1 MYITKK
7 PKVTVYTQLSNNFN
21 WGLYSDA
28 ERFLRREVQK
38 FLKHN
43 PFAEKLAK
51 EIEGN
56 TSAYFLDWI
65 DHIVIPENEIDKTRL
80 RKTGF
85 EKIDIAAPKGL
96 EVYRHTNAIFPP
108 ILISTSNTHEL
119 ALKPENI
126 DHLVRGLRIKIPID
140 GKKSSPYRRAILR
153 KEKNH
158 ILSAVERRG
167 TSGFIIEEN
176 KEDREAYKNALKLF
190 SRRERFFDN
199 DRRGILE
206 VEKLIKDVIRTLS
219 PARTADAFFRVERIY
234 WERKNRTAKHQRKRH
249 DINGLGWGNHDH
261 HTFRSSRK
269 NFKYLIRIL
278 EQLGFLCRE
287 RFFAGE
293 EAGWGAQVLEH
304 PDCNFVVFADV
315 DITEM
320 EKDTDFS
327 HKGLKETKE
336 LSTIGLWIALHG
348 ESILQSGMHHV
359 AARFNFTQLKRDL
372 SKANIGIMEPF
383 SDFPFLKQAFTEGEF
398 WKVEKKRLDT
408 LQKKGIITSEQYKAF
423 LQNGAIGSHLE
434 NIQRRQ
440 GFKGFNQ
447 DSVTAIIQ
455 AVDPRNKRKT
465 NEAA

>member
-1 MYITKK
+1 MYTIKK
-7 PKVTVYTQLSNNFN
+7 PKVTFYSQLSNNFD

-28 ERFLRREVQK
+28 ERFLKREVQK
-38 FLKHN
+38 FLKQI
-43 PFAEKLAK
+43 PFANKLAK

-65 DHIVIPENEIDKTRL
+65 DHIVIPENEIDKTKL
-80 RKTGF
+80 KKTGF
-85 EKIDIAAPKGL
+85 EKIDIPASKDV
-96 EVYRHTNAIFPP
+96 EVYKHTKAIFPAV
-108 ILISTSNTHEL
+108 LVGTSYIHEL

-126 DHLVRGLRIKIPID
+126 DHCVRGLRIKTSIE

-158 ILSAVERRG
+158 ILSAIERRG

-176 KEDREAYKNALKLF
+176 EEDREAYKNALKLF
-190 SRRERFFDN
+190 SRRERQFDN
-199 DRRGILE
+199 DRSGILE
-206 VEKLIKDVIRTLS
+206 TEKLIKDMTQTLS
-219 PARTADAFFRVERIY
+219 PARTADAFFRAERIY

-269 NFKYLIRIL
+269 NFTYLIRIF
-278 EQLGFLCRE
+278 EKLGFLCRE

-293 EAGWGAQVLEH
+293 IAGWGAQVLEH

-320 EKDTDFS
+320 EKDIDFS
-327 HKGLKETKE
+327 HKELKGTKK
-336 LSTIGLWIALHG
+336 LGTIGLWIALHG

-359 AARFNFTQLKRDL
+359 AARFKFTKLKRDL
-372 SKANIGIMEPF
+372 SKANIGTMKPF
-383 SDFPFLKQAFTEGEF
+383 SNFSFLKQAFTEGEF

-408 LQKKGIITSEQYKAF
+408 LQKKEIITSEQYKAF

-434 NIQRRQ
+434 SIQRRQ

-455 AVDPRNKRKT
+455 AVDPRKQEENQ
-465 NEAA
+465 

>member
-1 MYITKK
+1 MYTIKK
-7 PKVTVYTQLSNNFN
+7 PKVTFYSQFNDNFD

-28 ERFLRREVQK
+28 ERLLKRELQK
-38 FLKHN
+38 FLRQIPLAN
-43 PFAEKLAK
+43 KLAK
-51 EIEGN
+51 QIEVN

-65 DHIVIPENEIDKTRL
+65 DHIVIPENEIDKTKL
-80 RKTGF
+80 KKTGF
-85 EKIDIAAPKGL
+85 EKIDIPASKDV
-96 EVYRHTNAIFPP
+96 EVYKHTKTIFPP
-108 ILISTSNTHEL
+108 ILISTSNIHEL

-126 DHLVRGLRIKIPID
+126 DHLVRGLRIKIPIE

-206 VEKLIKDVIRTLS
+206 VEKLIKNVIRTLS
-219 PARTADAFFRVERIY
+219 PARTADAFFRAERVY

-249 DINGLGWGNHDH
+249 DTNGLGWGNHDH

-269 NFKYLIRIL
+269 NFTYLIRIF
-278 EQLGFLCRE
+278 EKLGFLCRE

-293 EAGWGAQVLEH
+293 ISGWGAQILEH

-327 HKGLKETKE
+327 HKGLNETKK
-336 LSTIGLWIALHG
+336 LGAIGLWIALHG
-348 ESILQSGMHHV
+348 ESILQSGMHHM
-359 AARFNFTQLKRDL
+359 AARFNFKQLKRDL
-372 SKANIGIMEPF
+372 NKANIGIMEPF
-383 SDFPFLKQAFTEGEF
+383 SDFTFLKQAFTEGEF
-398 WKVEKKRLDT
+398 WKVEKKRLDI
-408 LQKKGIITSEQYKAF
+408 LQKKEMITAEQYKMF

-455 AVDPRNKRKT
+455 AVDPRKQIRI
-465 NEAA
+465 

>member
-1 MYITKK
+1 MYTIKK
-7 PKVTVYTQLSNNFN
+7 PGVAVYSQLNNNFD

-28 ERFLRREVQK
+28 EKILKREVKKFLR
-38 FLKHN
+38 HN

-51 EIEGN
+51 EIEEN
-56 TSAYFLDWI
+56 TSTDFLDWI
-65 DHIVIPENEIDKTRL
+65 DHIIIPGNEIDITKL
-80 RKTGF
+80 KYSGF
-85 EKIDIAAPKGL
+85 EKIDTAALKGI
-96 EVYRHTNAIFPP
+96 EIYKHTKTIFPS
-108 ILISTSNTHEL
+108 ILISKSNIYEL

-126 DHLVRGLRIKIPID
+126 DHFVRGLRIKISIE
-140 GKKSSPYRRAILR
+140 GKKFSPYRRAILR

-167 TSGFIIEEN
+167 TNGFIIEEN
-176 KEDREAYKNALKLF
+176 KRNREAYKNALKLF
-190 SRRERFFDN
+190 SRRERKFDN
-199 DRRGILE
+199 DRIGILE
-206 VEKLIKDVIRTLS
+206 AEELIKKVIRTLS
-219 PARTADAFFRVERIY
+219 PARSADAFFRAERLY
-234 WERKNRTAKHQRKRH
+234 WERRNRIAKHQRKRH

-269 NFKYLIRIL
+269 NFKYLIRLL
-278 EQLGFLCRE
+278 EKLGFLCRE

-315 DITEM
+315 DITDY

-327 HKGLKETKE
+327 HKGLKETKKHG
-336 LSTIGLWIALHG
+336 TVGLWIALHG
-348 ESILQSGMHHV
+348 ESILQSGMHHM

-372 SKANIGIMEPF
+372 AKTDMGIMKPF
-383 SDFPFLKQAFTEGEF
+383 SDFSFLKQAFTDGEF

-408 LQKKGIITSEQYKAF
+408 LQKKGIITSEQYKTF

-440 GFKGFNQ
+440 GYKGFNQ

-455 AVDPRNKRKT
+455 AVDPRKQEENQ
-465 NEAA
+465 

>member
-1 MYITKK
+1 MYTIKK
-7 PKVTVYTQLSNNFN
+7 PKATVYSQLSNNFD
-21 WGLYSDA
+21 WGLHSDA
-28 ERFLRREVQK
+28 ERLLKRELQK
-38 FLKHN
+38 FLRQI
-43 PFAEKLAK
+43 PFAKKLAK
-51 EIEGN
+51 QIEGN
-56 TSAYFLDWI
+56 TSTFFLDWV
-65 DHIVIPENEIDKTRL
+65 DHMVIPGNEIDITKL
-80 RKTGF
+80 KYSGF
-85 EKIDIAAPKGL
+85 EKIDIAAPKGV
-96 EVYRHTNAIFPP
+96 EVYRHTKTIFPP
-108 ILISTSNTHEL
+108 ILISTSNVHEL

-126 DHLVRGLRIKIPID
+126 DHFVRGLRIKISIE

-153 KEKNH
+153 KEGNH
-158 ILSAVERRG
+158 ILSAIERRG

-176 KEDREAYKNALKLF
+176 KKNREAYKNALKLF
-190 SRRERFFDN
+190 SRRERSFDN

-206 VEKLIKDVIRTLS
+206 VEKLIKNVIRTLS
-219 PARTADAFFRVERIY
+219 PARTADAFFRAERVY

-269 NFKYLIRIL
+269 NFKYLIRLL
-278 EQLGFLCRE
+278 EKLGFLCRE

-293 EAGWGAQVLEH
+293 DAGWGAQVLEH

-327 HKGLKETKE
+327 HKGLKETKK
-336 LSTIGLWIALHG
+336 LGTIGLWIALHG

-372 SKANIGIMEPF
+372 SKANIGIMKPF
-383 SDFPFLKQAFTEGEF
+383 SDFSFLKQAFTEGEF
-398 WKVEKKRLDT
+398 WKVEKPRLDT
-408 LQKKGIITSEQYKAF
+408 LQKKETITSEQYKRF
-423 LQNGAIGSHLE
+423 LKNGAIGSHLE

-455 AVDPRNKRKT
+455 AVDPRKQSGI
-465 NEAA
+465 